1 MCGVAKKINQ
11 KGKSMDDATL
21 KNLFAASKIIAV
33 VGLSDDPSRPSF
45 GVARAMQQMGY
56 RVVPVNPRVAQVL
69 GEKSY
74 ATLKDIPF
82 PVDIVNVFR
91 KTADV
96 LPIAQE
102 AVAVGAKCLWQQQ
115 GVQNMQADELA
126 RAHGLVSVMNRCI
139 KLEYMRL
146 MD

>member
-146 MD
+146 MG

>member
-1 MCGVAKKINQ
+1 
-11 KGKSMDDATL
+11 MDDATL

-146 MD
+146 MG